1 MRTLLT
7 AVLVLC
13 VGGCGIA
20 TQDDESKLAL
30 DTSTPA
36 NVHIDMRELTVSEKA
51 ILADGFTSGLNDPDS
66 VKFKWAKVPRLLN
79 GAGAPFEYCAQL
91 DMKNAKGTYNGM
103 QPFLATIR
111 TSNGAITGGAIA
123 ALSTDNRPE
132 YRDVIPKLCQQKGLD
147 PFN

>member
-1 MRTLLT
+1 LP
-7 AVLVLC
+7 V
-13 VGGCGIA
+13 
-20 TQDDESKLAL
+20 AL
-30 DTSTPA
+30 S
-36 NVHIDMRELTVSEKA
+36 RELTVSEKT

-66 VKFKWAKVPRLLN
+66 VKFKWTKVPKLLN

-111 TSNGAITGGAIA
+111 TSNGAIPGGAIA

-132 YRDVIPKLCQQKGLD
+132 FRLCQQKGLD
-147 PFN
+147 NSPERGGGLSPHEKVAVDLN

>member
-1 MRTLLT
+1 MHRDDGGVDLRTLLA

-20 TQDDESKLAL
+20 TQDNESKLAL
-30 DTSTPA
+30 DASTSA

-66 VKFKWAKVPRLLN
+66 VKFKWAKVPKLLS

-91 DMKNAKGTYNGM
+91 DMKNAKGTYNRM
-103 QPFLATIR
+103 
-111 TSNGAITGGAIA
+111 
-123 ALSTDNRPE
+123 
-132 YRDVIPKLCQQKGLD
+132 
-147 PFN
+147 